1 MEGEANE
8 VITNVPDHLIGA
20 VAALC
25 ASDEALTAE
34 QAALLAAEIANDP
47 EGRGYAGKPVVEV
60 LTLLASPYE
69 ALNPEPQ
76 GVVARAEWATDELAN
91 VLLQMPAPDGVGSM
105 FTYLERAATGEGQLA
120 VIARE
125 FLASVRSLK
134 ALNLANPLV
143 QAGLA
148 AFLQAGVLTTEQ
160 HETLTTVPDPAWSP
174 YVRKPS
180 RLEALGFGAGAV
192 ATARDL

>member
-1 MEGEANE
+1 M
-8 VITNVPDHLIGA
+8 ITNVPDHMRGA
-20 VAALC
+20 LAALC
-25 ASDEALTAE
+25 ASDFQLTAG
-34 QAALLAAEIANDP
+34 QAAFLRAEIANDP
-47 EGRGYAGKPVVEV
+47 AGRGYAGKPVVEV
-60 LTLLASPYE
+60 LTLLSAPYE
-69 ALNPEPQ
+69 VPNPEPQ
-76 GVVARAEWATDELAN
+76 GRAPRGEWATDELAN

-105 FTYLERAATGEGQLA
+105 FTYLERAALNEGPLS

-148 AFLQAGVLTTEQ
+148 AFVQAGVLTQEQ
-160 HETLTTVPDPAWSP
+160 HEALTTVPDPSWSP
-174 YVRKPS
+174 YVAKPS